1 MNSTPPHATRQ
12 YTRST
17 GVKLFE
23 ADSHI
28 PIWQSLQKGLK
39 TRDTVFMPGKAQ
51 FRLLIM
57 GANIYIQILREQRPP
72 GDWSTAKAPITDFSD
87 KLSCQMQGRRYK
99 V

>member
-1 MNSTPPHATRQ
+1 MEFRPRLSQSWKKAMNSTPPHTTRQ

-51 FRLLIM
+51 FR
-57 GANIYIQILREQRPP
+57 
-72 GDWSTAKAPITDFSD
+72 
-87 KLSCQMQGRRYK
+87 
-99 V
+99 